1 MTATLQIT
9 LALIG
14 LIVIISVC
22 IPVWKKSRSERDKLK
37 YQRPSQNSIK
47 NFDLEIK
54 LQSDSDDEGLNQ
66 LDLPIS
72 EENETQLTL
81 FEEVLSGDE
90 KDQSE
95 AYTFTESNIVCQ
107 LFIKPNAESPF
118 LGKEIKRVL
127 EGHGMAVSG
136 LPAFSKKLKIRTQE
150 SLTINIADMYEPGS
164 IELQTIEDRKFLGLV
179 VFAHLDFFNDYESL
193 LVFFKFCC
201 EISALLQG
209 SLFFGKRKLSESDF
223 ELYKSML
230 EE

>member
-1 MTATLQIT
+1 MTASLQIT

-22 IPVWKKSRSERDKLK
+22 IPVWKKSRSEKDKFK
-37 YQRPSQNSIK
+37 YQRPNQNSIK
-47 NFDLEIK
+47 NFDLEIN
-54 LQSDSDDEGLNQ
+54 LQSNSDDEGMNQ

-81 FEEVLSGDE
+81 FDEVLSDDE

-95 AYTFTESNIVCQ
+95 TNTVTKANTICQ
-107 LFIKPNAESPF
+107 LFIKPDLESF
-118 LGKEIKRVL
+118 FSGKEIKRVL
-127 EGHGMAVSG
+127 EGHGMVVSG
-136 LPAFSKKLKIRTQE
+136 LPVFSKKLTIRTQE
-150 SLTINIADMYEPGS
+150 SLAINIADMYEPGS

-179 VFAHLDFFNDYESL
+179 VFADLDFLNDRESL

-201 EISALLQG
+201 EVSGLLQG
-209 SLFFGKRKLSESDF
+209 SLFFGKFKLSEGDF